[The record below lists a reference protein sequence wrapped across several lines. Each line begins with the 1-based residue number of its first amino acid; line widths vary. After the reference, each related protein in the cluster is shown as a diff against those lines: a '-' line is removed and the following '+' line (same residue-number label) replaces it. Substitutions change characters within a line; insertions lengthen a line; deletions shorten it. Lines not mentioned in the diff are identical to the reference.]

1 MSNIYR
7 TKRPGIAEDAPTI
20 DNVAGRKGSG
30 DQNRPGAKSELRQGV
45 RNYPPESDSESYQ
58 GARANFA
65 HNERTATSSGNLFS
79 GGLIG
84 QDVNGTDLISSL
96 ADVKQGVEED
106 TRREM
111 EPMNVNLYG
120 KSSSSARPG
129 ALLD

>member
-65 HNERTATSSGNLFS
+65 HNERTATSSG
-79 GGLIG
+79 GGLFARILVPG
-84 QDVNGTDLISSL
+84 QRFRSF
-96 ADVKQGVEED
+96 
-106 TRREM
+106 
-111 EPMNVNLYG
+111 
-120 KSSSSARPG
+120 RPLSRSYF
-129 ALLD
+129 AVRF